1 MKDKNGIWCN
11 RLFTVRKDID
21 GTEFYFK
28 KDIDAYLVDVKKHV
42 AELEA
47 KLSDI
52 AAIREVEKF
61 CFDSIRDLNECFP
74 CPPVAKPIVWEG
86 SDDSSW
92 LGRVGDFNF
101 NILCD
106 EQDGVKYW
114 GVAVFLDG
122 NEVANQ
128 DVDNP
133 DEGKQVAQDWLNK
146 LVAQCAVVGNP
157 TAQFTKEEVEAIR
170 KIAQFMGVTV
180 ADSIIAKCD
189 AMLKG
194 AQE

>member
-1 MKDKNGIWCN
+1 MSEKYQNCPTLEEAFKN
-11 RLFTVRKDID
+11 
-21 GTEFYFK
+21 
-28 KDIDAYLVDVKKHV
+28 V
-42 AELEA
+42 A
-47 KLSDI
+47 
-52 AAIREVEKF
+52 
-61 CFDSIRDLNECFP
+61 
-74 CPPVAKPIVWEG
+74 PVAKPIVWEG

-122 NEVANQ
+122 SEVANQ

-146 LVAQCAVVGNP
+146 LVAQCAVMGNSIP
-157 TAQFTKEEVEAIR
+157 QFTKAEVEAIR

-180 ADSIIAKCD
+180 ANSIIAKCD

-194 AQE
+194 GAK